1 MSQLPKDSV
10 KKRGEKPPPHK
21 VCISQQ
27 NINMNIIGNPS
38 LNFMIWKT
46 IVLNFKER
54 VQADGNV

>member
-27 NINMNIIGNPS
+27 NINMNIIGNPL
-38 LNFMIWKT
+38 LNVMI
-46 IVLNFKER
+46 
-54 VQADGNV
+54 